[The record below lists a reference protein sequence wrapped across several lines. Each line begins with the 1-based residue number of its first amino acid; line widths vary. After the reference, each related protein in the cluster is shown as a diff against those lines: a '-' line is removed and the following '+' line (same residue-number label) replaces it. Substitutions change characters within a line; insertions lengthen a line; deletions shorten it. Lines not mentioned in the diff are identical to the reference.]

1 MDLDQLPNDV
11 FFQWLPY
18 RGRLVGG
25 GRFDRTS
32 QVHKLRFGSVAATA
46 GDTDSD
52 FLIWYG
58 NLCIIDAEWE
68 CSKHLCR
75 IGRKDE
81 EQPNDWPV
89 SNFEVRGGGRRA
101 TKS

>member
-1 MDLDQLPNDV
+1 MS
-11 FFQWLPY
+11 W
-18 RGRLVGG
+18 
-25 GRFDRTS
+25 TS
-32 QVHKLRFGSVAATA
+32 QIHKLRFGSVAATA

-68 CSKHLCR
+68 CSKHLSR

-81 EQPNDWPV
+81 ERPNDW
-89 SNFEVRGGGRRA
+89 STWLNSEVRGV
-101 TKS
+101 TTI